1 VKFETWRNVR
11 WVGPQGSEAF
21 FRETEKNREKSGE
34 TGIKIF
40 RGPLDVSGDAG
51 WRDPQECLGVFS
63 PLLRLYHFLTNP
75 WFITSKI

>member
-1 VKFETWRNVR
+1 VVGRRRLLIGEGGKSPPTNLNVKFETWRNVR

-51 WRDPQECLGVFS
+51 WRDPQ
-63 PLLRLYHFLTNP
+63 
-75 WFITSKI
+75 